1 MMIEDLIEEGNEKG
15 LLFTAYQLADEKRP
29 WQAGFCAPGD
39 PRPVYGYGESLEQAA
54 WRALESAKEA
64 LATREQERRRPI
76 APAATPEDTG
86 GLFD

>member
-1 MMIEDLIEEGNEKG
+1 MIEDIIKEGNDKG
-15 LLFTAYQLADEKRP
+15 LLFTAYQLADEKRS

-64 LATREQERRRPI
+64 LAIRGQERRRPA
-76 APAATPEDTG
+76 APVVTDYVG